1 MLRTLMDSGI
11 VVIEIEQAWTNC
23 VRDADRARLGAEKL
37 GDAPEIIRST
47 NLQPKGNT
55 MKKL

>member
-11 VVIEIEQAWTNC
+11 VVIEIEQAWTNYMC
-23 VRDADRARLGAEKL
+23 DADRARLGTEKL

-47 NLQPKGNT
+47 NLEPNR
-55 MKKL
+55 